1 MFRDKPVDI
10 SRFRHL
16 YPFESNYLDRNGM
29 TYHFLDEGT
38 GDPVLMVHGN
48 PTWSFYFRELV
59 KAVSPNFRAIVPD
72 HIGCGLSDKPDMSRY
87 DYRLKSRID
96 DLESLVDHLGLT
108 ENITMVVHDWGG
120 AIGMG
125 YALRR
130 PESIKAFVVM
140 NTAAFFHPQKK
151 QMPFRLRAIR
161 DLHLFAAVAV
171 QGFNLFARGA
181 ARMASH
187 KGLTKDVRSGLLA
200 PYNCWKNRVATLKF
214 VQDIPVKPSD
224 PSYALVDD
232 LDRNL
237 KRLSNRPMLICW
249 GLKDFV
255 FNAAFLAEWAR
266 RFPGAE
272 IHAFEDAGH
281 YVLEDIPERIV
292 PLVVDFLTAD

>member
-1 MFRDKPVDI
+1 
-10 SRFRHL
+10 
-16 YPFESNYLDRNGM
+16 M

-87 DYRLKSRID
+87 DYRLESRID

-151 QMPFRLRAIR
+151 QMPFRLRVIR
-161 DLHLFAAVAV
+161 NLDLFAAVAV

-181 ARMASH
+181 ALMASH
-187 KGLTKDVRSGLLA
+187 KGLTKEARSGLLA

-237 KRLSNRPMLICW
+237 TRLSNRPMLICW

-255 FNAAFLAEWAR
+255 FNAAFLAEWER

-272 IHAFEDAGH
+272 SHAFEDAGH

-292 PLVVDFLTAD
+292 PLVVDFLTANNHRQTPSFAGETPIV